1 MKRLSTYNKFNEELK
16 SSTYLSAAQ
25 KLQKMGHSRRPEVL
39 KAWAEEVRKRE
50 TDRITKKNLEES
62 EKLGLYQIKINTNKK
77 SFDANV
83 YVSLSWVNDTFDDSV
98 YDFKN
103 DESSSLYLQFSFGV
117 IPADAE
123 TLDNFIE
130 CLSDFLSPSY
140 GIWWLQDMW
149 LCVSKS
155 SSSITEQDIKMYPDL
170 DTDKDLIPS
179 PNCSFEGIEI
189 STAKFSNR
197 QSAMK
202 FKQTL
207 YDIFSSKLIY
217 RQSSENPGGMA
228 ERIREEIV
236 GEHGFGFDEYLRF
249 VEVIKLIRVN
259 SLYRD

>member
-16 SSTYLSAAQ
+16 ASTYLSAAQ

-39 KAWAEEVRKRE
+39 KAWAEEVRQRE

-62 EKLGLYQIKINTNKK
+62 KKLGLYQIKIKTNKK
-77 SFDANV
+77 QFDANV
-83 YVSLSWVNDTFDDSV
+83 YISISWVEDTFSDSV
-98 YDFKN
+98 EDFKN
-103 DESSSLYLQFSFGV
+103 DEGSGLYLQFSFGL

-123 TLDNFIE
+123 TLDNFNE
-130 CLSDFLSPSY
+130 CLNDFLSPSY

-149 LCVSKS
+149 LQVSKAS
-155 SSSITEQDIKMYPDL
+155 SNVNEEDFKLNPDL
-170 DTDKDLIPS
+170 DPINDLIPQ

-189 STAKFSNR
+189 STAYFSNR

-207 YDIFSSKLIY
+207 YEMFSSQLIY
-217 RQSSENPGGMA
+217 RESPENPGGMV

-236 GEHGFGFDEYLRF
+236 GEYGFGFDDYLRF
-249 VEVIKLIRVN
+249 VEGIKRIRIN
-259 SLYRD
+259 TLYRD

>member
-62 EKLGLYQIKINTNKK
+62 EKLGLYQIKINTSKK

-98 YDFKN
+98 GDFKN
-103 DESSSLYLQFSFGV
+103 DESCSLYLQFSFGL

-123 TLDNFIE
+123 TLDNFNE

-149 LCVSKS
+149 LCLSKS

-170 DTDKDLIPS
+170 DPDKDLIPS
-179 PNCSFEGIEI
+179 PNLDFEGIEI
-189 STAKFSNR
+189 SSAKFSNR

-207 YDIFSSKLIY
+207 YNIFSGQLIY

-228 ERIREEIV
+228 EKIREEIV

-249 VEVIKLIRVN
+249 VETIKLIRIN

>member
-1 MKRLSTYNKFNEELK
+1 MKKLSTYNKFNEELK

-39 KAWAEEVRKRE
+39 KAWAEEVKQRE

-62 EKLGLYQIKINTNKK
+62 EKLGLYQIKIKTYKK
-77 SFDANV
+77 HFDANV
-83 YVSLSWVNDTFDDSV
+83 YVSLSWISDTFDESV
-98 YDFKN
+98 DDFKSY
-103 DESSSLYLQFSFGV
+103 DGSGLYLQFSFGL

-123 TLDNFIE
+123 TLDNFNE
-130 CLSDFLSPSY
+130 CLTDYMTPSY

-149 LCVSKS
+149 ICVSGSKNDES
-155 SSSITEQDIKMYPDL
+155 EGEDFVI
-170 DTDKDLIPS
+170 S

-189 STAKFSNR
+189 STAYFSNR

-207 YDIFSSKLIY
+207 YNIFNSNLIY
-217 RQSSENPGGMA
+217 RESPENPGGMA
-228 ERIREEIV
+228 EKIREEIV

-249 VEVIKLIRVN
+249 VEGIKLIRVN

>member
-25 KLQKMGHSRRPEVL
+25 KLQKLGHTRRPEVL
-39 KAWAEEVRKRE
+39 TAWAEEIKKRE
-50 TDRITKKNLEES
+50 SDRLTKKNLEES
-62 EKLGLYQIKINTNKK
+62 EKLGLYQIKIKTNKK

-83 YVSLSWVNDTFDDSV
+83 YVSLSWINDTFDDSV
-98 YDFKN
+98 EEFKN
-103 DESSSLYLQFSFGV
+103 DESTGLYLQFSFGL

-123 TLDNFIE
+123 TLDNFNE
-130 CLSDFLSPSY
+130 CLTDFLSPSY
-140 GIWWLQDMW
+140 GIWWLQDMY

-155 SSSITEQDIKMYPDL
+155 SSSITEQDLKMYPDL

-179 PNCSFEGIEI
+179 PNCGFEGIEI

-207 YDIFSSKLIY
+207 YDMFIGKLIY
-217 RQSSENPGGMA
+217 RESSENPGGMC
-228 ERIREEIV
+228 EKIREEIV

-249 VEVIKLIRVN
+249 VEGIKLIRTN
-259 SLYRD
+259 SLYKD